1 MLITMEYSDSP
12 QLVSDDRMIFAMRMI
27 IRQEIA
33 RALLSEEKDRLLTVS
48 EAADFLRLSVHT
60 IYALVQKNQIP
71 YMKKTK
77 RLYFSEKELTEWL
90 ENGRVSSQSE
100 REKAVDSYLVKH
112 RSGRTKIKH

>member
-1 MLITMEYSDSP
+1 MEYSDSP
-12 QLVSDDRMIFAMRMI
+12 QLVSDDKMIFAMRMI

-33 RALLSEEKDRLLTVS
+33 RALLSEEKDQLLTVS
-48 EAADFLRLSVHT
+48 EAADLLRLSVHT
-60 IYALVQKNQIP
+60 IYSLVQKNQIP

-90 ENGRVSSQSE
+90 ENGRVYSQSE

>member
-1 MLITMEYSDSP
+1 MDASDFP
-12 QLVSDDRMIFAMRMI
+12 HILSDDRMIFAMRMI

-48 EAADFLRLSVHT
+48 EAADLLRLSVQT
-60 IYALVQKNQIP
+60 IYALVQKNQIS

-100 REKAVDSYLVKH
+100 REKAVDSYLIKH
-112 RSGRTKIKH
+112 RSGRSRIRH